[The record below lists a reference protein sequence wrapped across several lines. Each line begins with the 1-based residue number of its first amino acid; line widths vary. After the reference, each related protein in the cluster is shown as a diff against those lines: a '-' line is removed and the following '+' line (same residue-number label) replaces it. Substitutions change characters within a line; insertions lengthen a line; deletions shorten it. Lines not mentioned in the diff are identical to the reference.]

1 MGRKAMWI
9 FVCFA
14 LYFFTADVWAALVPD
29 TGQSKCYNAT
39 VEIPCPS
46 SGQPFYGQDAQ
57 YNINPMMLW
66 IADCRMVFR
75 LLPVVIRIMAMTQ

>member
-1 MGRKAMWI
+1 MKIKELMW
-9 FVCFA
+9 VCVCCF
-14 LYFFTADVWAALVPD
+14 LFTVGAWASPVPD

-57 YNINPMMLW
+57 YTINPIPTRALQ
-66 IADCRMVFR
+66 
-75 LLPVVIRIMAMTQ
+75 AMRGPAAS